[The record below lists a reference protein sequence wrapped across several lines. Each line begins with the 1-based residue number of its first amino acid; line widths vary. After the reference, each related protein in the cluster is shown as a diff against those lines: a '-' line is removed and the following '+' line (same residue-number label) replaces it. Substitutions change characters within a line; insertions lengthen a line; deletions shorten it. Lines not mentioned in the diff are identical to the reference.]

1 MLALDSKETAC
12 NSPLEW
18 EVYCQVFRKRPFIV
32 ASGSAPQSGFSAR
45 TMENLRRFAGRQ
57 LLRPCSLALFGLAV
71 AIALW
76 GFSYKISLYHRHRLS
91 PMRSVVAKLWFEPVS
106 DTLATA
112 QRLRSRSHY
121 KSGSHALRGFS
132 QRLPFPASARTA
144 PQPMLKGAVRG
155 LDFPLS
161 TRAPPSRPVC
171 LS

>member
-18 EVYCQVFRKRPFIV
+18 GVCWKVFSKRPFIV
-32 ASGSAPQSGFSAR
+32 ASGSAPKSVFSAR
-45 TMENLRRFAGRQ
+45 TIENLRRFAGKQ

-91 PMRSVVAKLWFEPVS
+91 PMRSVVAKLWFEPAS
-106 DTLATA
+106 DTFATA
-112 QRLRSRSHY
+112 QRLRGRSHF
-121 KSGSHALRGFS
+121 KAGSHALRAFS
-132 QRLPFPASARTA
+132 LRLPFPASARTA
-144 PQPMLKGAVRG
+144 PQPKLKGAVWA
-155 LDFPLS
+155 LEYPLS
-161 TRAPPSRPVC
+161 PRAPPSRPVC